1 MKTQGNDNPNAQS
14 SQSQTKRIL
23 QYMLE
28 GGRIT
33 QISALEG
40 VGSFRLSARI
50 YDIKSQGYNVKDE
63 WITLP
68 NGKRV
73 KQYFIEVSE

>member
-1 MKTQGNDNPNAQS
+1 MITENINPNEQS

-23 QYMLE
+23 KHMLD

-33 QISALEG
+33 SMSALEG

-50 YDIKSQGYNVKDE
+50 YDIKSLGYDVQDE

-73 KQYFIEVSE
+73 KQYFIEVVE